1 MQNFACVTSHLSE
14 DLVASLDMYHL
25 GDVHCF
31 WFIYILVPES
41 FSLRPAVHVGNSEPC
56 REYN

>member
-1 MQNFACVTSHLSE
+1 MQIFACVTSHLSE

-25 GDVHCF
+25 GDVYCF

-41 FSLRPAVHVGNSEPC
+41 FSLRPSVHVGNSESHQG
-56 REYN
+56 YN